1 MSEQFSGTKEV
12 SEKLAFNLEDL
23 NIYLEKKDINIGNI
37 LNYEQFKGGQSNPT
51 YLLTSENNKYVLR
64 RKPPGK
70 LLKSAHAV
78 DREYKVLTSLQNT
91 EVPTPKTIH
100 LCEDES
106 VIGTIFYIMEF
117 CDGNIFWDPFASEI
131 DKGRRSLVFDQLNQG
146 ISLLHIQDI
155 KTLELEDFGKTG
167 NYIER
172 QVSRWTKQYFDSET
186 EKIDSMHK
194 LIEWLPKRIPK
205 QKYVSIVHGDYR
217 LDNVVFDNNDNNIAI
232 LDWELSTIG
241 DPLADFGYHCLLW
254 HIGKIDNDVAK
265 GLGIPN
271 EDEYLKK
278 YLSRTKMQLDSDW
291 EFYIIFSLFK
301 VAGICQGILGRVRD
315 GTAASEFALQ
325 MGKRAIEY
333 ALSLIHIS
341 EPTRLV

>member
-23 NIYLEKKDINIGNI
+23 KIYLEKKDIKIGNI

-217 LDNVVFDNNDNNIAI
+217 LDNVVFDNSDNNIAI

-278 YLSRTKMQLDSDW
+278 YLSRTKIQLDSDW

-333 ALSLIHIS
+333 ANLGWEKAKNIS
-341 EPTRLV
+341 

>member
-23 NIYLEKKDINIGNI
+23 SIYLEKKDTNIGNI
-37 LNYEQFKGGQSNPT
+37 LKYEQFKGGQSNPT
-51 YLLTSENNKYVLR
+51 YLLISENNKYVLR

-91 EVPTPKTIH
+91 EVPIPKTIH

-172 QVSRWTKQYFDSET
+172 QVARWTKQYFDSET

-217 LDNVVFDNNDNNIAI
+217 LDNVVFDYNDNNIAI

-315 GTAASEFALQ
+315 GTAASEFAIQ
-325 MGKRAIEY
+325 MGKRALEY
-333 ALSLIHIS
+333 ANLGWEKAKKIS
-341 EPTRLV
+341 

>member
-23 NIYLEKKDINIGNI
+23 NIYLEKKDIKIGNI
-37 LNYEQFKGGQSNPT
+37 LYYEQFKGGQSNPT

-278 YLSRTKMQLDSDW
+278 YLSRTKIQLDSDW

-333 ALSLIHIS
+333 ANLGWEKAKNIS
-341 EPTRLV
+341 

>member
-23 NIYLEKKDINIGNI
+23 NIYLEKKDTNIGNI
-37 LNYEQFKGGQSNPT
+37 LNYEQFKGGQTNPT

-155 KTLELEDFGKTG
+155 KNLELEDFGKTG

-186 EKIDSMHK
+186 EKIDSMHE

-315 GTAASEFALQ
+315 GTAASEFAIQ

-333 ALSLIHIS
+333 ANLGWEKAKKIS
-341 EPTRLV
+341 

>member
-91 EVPTPKTIH
+91 DVPTPKTIH

-278 YLSRTKMQLDSDW
+278 YLSRTKIQLDSDW

-333 ALSLIHIS
+333 ANLGWEKAKNIS
-341 EPTRLV
+341 

>member
-117 CDGNIFWDPFASEI
+117 CDGNIFWDPFASEM

-278 YLSRTKMQLDSDW
+278 YLSRTKIQLDSDW

-333 ALSLIHIS
+333 ANLGWEKAKNIS
-341 EPTRLV
+341 

>member
-23 NIYLEKKDINIGNI
+23 KIYLEKKDIKIGNI

-186 EKIDSMHK
+186 EKIDSMHE

-333 ALSLIHIS
+333 ANLGWEKAKNIS
-341 EPTRLV
+341 

>member
-278 YLSRTKMQLDSDW
+278 YLSRTKIQLDSDW

-333 ALSLIHIS
+333 ANLGWEKAKNIS
-341 EPTRLV
+341 

>member
-117 CDGNIFWDPFASEI
+117 CDGNIFWDPFGSEI

-217 LDNVVFDNNDNNIAI
+217 LDNVIFDNNDNNIAI

-333 ALSLIHIS
+333 ANLGWEKAKNIS
-341 EPTRLV
+341 

>member
-23 NIYLEKKDINIGNI
+23 NIYLEKKDINIGKI

-217 LDNVVFDNNDNNIAI
+217 LDNVVFDYNDNNIAI

-278 YLSRTKMQLDSDW
+278 YLSRTKMQLDSNW

-333 ALSLIHIS
+333 ANLGWEKAKNIS
-341 EPTRLV
+341 

>member
-186 EKIDSMHK
+186 EKIDSMHE

-278 YLSRTKMQLDSDW
+278 YLSRTKIQLDSDW

-333 ALSLIHIS
+333 ANLGWEKAKNIS
-341 EPTRLV
+341 

>member
-291 EFYIIFSLFK
+291 EFYIVFSLFK

-333 ALSLIHIS
+333 ANLGWEKAKNIS
-341 EPTRLV
+341 

>member
-1 MSEQFSGTKEV
+1 MSEQFTGTKEV

-23 NIYLEKKDINIGNI
+23 NIYLEKKDIKIGNI

-155 KTLELEDFGKTG
+155 KNLELEDFGKTG

-186 EKIDSMHK
+186 EKIDSMHE

-333 ALSLIHIS
+333 ANLGWEKAKNIS
-341 EPTRLV
+341 

>member
-23 NIYLEKKDINIGNI
+23 KFYLEKKDIKIGNI

-278 YLSRTKMQLDSDW
+278 YLSRTKIQRESDW

-333 ALSLIHIS
+333 ANLGWEKAKNIS
-341 EPTRLV
+341 

>member
-37 LNYEQFKGGQSNPT
+37 LNYEQFKGSQSNPT

-217 LDNVVFDNNDNNIAI
+217 LDNVVFDNSDNNIAI

-278 YLSRTKMQLDSDW
+278 YLSRTKIQLDSDW

-333 ALSLIHIS
+333 ANLGWEKAKNIS
-341 EPTRLV
+341 

>member
-117 CDGNIFWDPFASEI
+117 CNGNIFWDPFASEI

-333 ALSLIHIS
+333 ANLGWEKAKNIS
-341 EPTRLV
+341 

>member
-271 EDEYLKK
+271 EDEYLKN

-333 ALSLIHIS
+333 ANLGWEKAKNIS
-341 EPTRLV
+341 

>member
-23 NIYLEKKDINIGNI
+23 NIYLEKKDTNIGNF
-37 LNYEQFKGGQSNPT
+37 LKYEQFKGGQSNPT
-51 YLLTSENNKYVLR
+51 YLLISENNKYVLR
-64 RKPPGK
+64 KKPPGK

-131 DKGRRSLVFDQLNQG
+131 DKGRRSLVFDQLNKG

-278 YLSRTKMQLDSDW
+278 YLSRTKMQIDSDW

-315 GTAASEFALQ
+315 GTAASEFAIQ

-333 ALSLIHIS
+333 ANLGWEKAKNIS
-341 EPTRLV
+341 

>member
-23 NIYLEKKDINIGNI
+23 NIYLEKKDIKIGNI

-70 LLKSAHAV
+70 LLKSAHAD

-333 ALSLIHIS
+333 ANLGWEKAKNIS
-341 EPTRLV
+341 

>member
-23 NIYLEKKDINIGNI
+23 NIYLEKKDANIGNI
-37 LNYEQFKGGQSNPT
+37 LKYEQFKGGQSNPT
-51 YLLTSENNKYVLR
+51 YLLISENNKYVLR

-91 EVPTPKTIH
+91 EVPIPKTIH

-172 QVSRWTKQYFDSET
+172 QVARWTKQYFDSET

-217 LDNVVFDNNDNNIAI
+217 LDNVVFDYNDNNIAI

-278 YLSRTKMQLDSDW
+278 YLSRTKMQLDSNW

-315 GTAASEFALQ
+315 GTAASEFAIQ

-333 ALSLIHIS
+333 ANLGWEKAKKIS
-341 EPTRLV
+341 

>member
-37 LNYEQFKGGQSNPT
+37 LRYEQFKGGQSNPT
-51 YLLTSENNKYVLR
+51 YLLITENNNYVLR

-186 EKIDSMHK
+186 EKIESMHK

-232 LDWELSTIG
+232 LDWELSTLG

-315 GTAASEFALQ
+315 GTAASEFAIQ

-333 ALSLIHIS
+333 ANLGWEKAKNIS
-341 EPTRLV
+341 

>member
-91 EVPTPKTIH
+91 EVPSPKTIH

-117 CDGNIFWDPFASEI
+117 CDGNIFWDPFASEV

-333 ALSLIHIS
+333 ANLGWEKAKNIS
-341 EPTRLV
+341 

>member
-23 NIYLEKKDINIGNI
+23 NIYLEKKDIKIGNI

-51 YLLTSENNKYVLR
+51 YLLTSENKKYVLR

-146 ISLLHIQDI
+146 ISLLQIQDI

-333 ALSLIHIS
+333 ANLGWEKAKNIS
-341 EPTRLV
+341 

>member
-106 VIGTIFYIMEF
+106 VIGTIFYIMEL

-217 LDNVVFDNNDNNIAI
+217 LDNVVFDNSDNNIAI

-278 YLSRTKMQLDSDW
+278 YLSRTKIQLDSDW

-333 ALSLIHIS
+333 ANLGWEKAKNIS
-341 EPTRLV
+341 

>member
-278 YLSRTKMQLDSDW
+278 YLSRTKIELDSDW

-333 ALSLIHIS
+333 ANLGWEKAKNIS
-341 EPTRLV
+341 

>member
-131 DKGRRSLVFDQLNQG
+131 DKERRSLVFDQLNQG

-333 ALSLIHIS
+333 ANLGWEKAKNIS
-341 EPTRLV
+341 

>member
-325 MGKRAIEY
+325 MGKRAIE
-333 ALSLIHIS
+333 LSLIHI
-341 EPTRLV
+341 

>member
-217 LDNVVFDNNDNNIAI
+217 LDNVVFDNSDNNIAI

-271 EDEYLKK
+271 EDEYLNK

-333 ALSLIHIS
+333 ANLGWEKAKNIS
-341 EPTRLV
+341 